1 MLTES
6 ELRELAR
13 FIVPDPVVSLYLN
26 TDPTAATRDSHRLR
40 LRNLLKEIGHPQDAE
55 AIENYFRNDFDWT
68 ARGVAVFSCAP
79 RNFFRA
85 YPLALP
91 VPDLLH
97 ISDRP
102 SLGMLARLLDSY
114 GGYGVLLVDKQGAR
128 AFSFHLGALREQEGV
143 LGEVVKQVKRGGAST
158 VIGGRSMTVGVSRHV
173 DEIIDRNMK
182 DSADFAVKFFEDA
195 HIRRILI
202 GGTDD
207 NVAQFRSLL
216 PKAFQSLVVGTFPMS
231 MTANQGE
238 VLAKAMQISAE
249 ADVRRENTMIDDL
262 ISRSARGNDTVIGLD
277 STLDASNNDR
287 INTLVVLQGY
297 QQPAYRCR
305 NCSYLTPK
313 PHRTCANCGGEMY
326 QIPDVVDVVVSRTL
340 RKGGGV
346 EVIQAHEKLD
356 KAGKLGA
363 FLRF

>member
-1 MLTES
+1 MVNEN

-13 FIVPDPVVSLYLN
+13 FIVPNAVVSLYLN
-26 TDPTAATRDSHRLR
+26 TDPTAATRDAYRLR
-40 LRNLLKEIGHPQDAE
+40 LRNLLKEIGHPQDVD
-55 AIENYFRNDFDWT
+55 AIENYFTKTYDWNG
-68 ARGVAVFSCAP
+68 RGVAVFSCAP
-79 RNFFRA
+79 QNFFRA
-85 YPLALP
+85 FPLALP

-102 SLGMLARLLDSY
+102 SLGVLARLVDSY
-114 GGYGVLLVDKQGAR
+114 GGYGVILVDKQGAR
-128 AFSFHLGALREQEGV
+128 AFSFHLGTLREQEGV
-143 LGEVVKQVKRGGAST
+143 LGEAVKQVKRGAAST
-158 VIGGRSMTVGVSRHV
+158 VVGGRGMNVGVSRHV
-173 DEIIDRNMK
+173 DEVIDRNMK

-195 HIRRILI
+195 RIRRILI

-207 NVAQFRSLL
+207 NVAQFRGLL
-216 PKAFQSLVVGTFPMS
+216 PKAFQSLIVGTFPMS
-231 MTANQGE
+231 MTANQNE
-238 VLAKAMQISAE
+238 VLAKAMQIGAE
-249 ADVRRENTMIDDL
+249 ADAKRENSMVEDL
-262 ISRSARGNDTVIGLD
+262 ITRSARGTDAVIGLD
-277 STLDASNNDR
+277 DTLQAANTDR

-326 QIPDVVDVVVSRTL
+326 QIPDVIDVAVSRTL
-340 RKGGGV
+340 RKGGNV
-346 EVIQAHEKLD
+346 EVLQAHPGLD